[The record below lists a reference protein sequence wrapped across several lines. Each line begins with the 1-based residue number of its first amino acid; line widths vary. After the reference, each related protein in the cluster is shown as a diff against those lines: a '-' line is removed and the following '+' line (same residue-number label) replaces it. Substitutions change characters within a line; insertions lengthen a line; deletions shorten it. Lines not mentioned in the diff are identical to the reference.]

1 MRMLLLAASLP
12 LMAAVD
18 GVVMNGTTGKPQAGA
33 TVSIYKFG
41 DAGMESMETVK
52 ADAQGK
58 FAFQYTVPPG
68 GPSLIQAA
76 FEGVT
81 YNKMLNPGAPVSG
94 VEVEVFSALPK
105 PGEAKVS
112 QHMILFEPVEGKLIM
127 SENVI
132 YQNTGKTTYN
142 DPAGS
147 FRFYMPK
154 EAGGKA
160 KVMCAAPNGM
170 PIEKSPSPTKVDGVY
185 AIDFPIKPGETRFQV
200 TYEMPMPDPAVFSG
214 RILHKEGQTRLV
226 TPKGVSLKS
235 DAIQELGREPSTQ
248 AAIYNVKGENFRVE
262 IDGSGALRETA
273 AEGGAGEDGPS
284 IQEIMPR
291 VYDRLYW
298 VLGLASAVLLLG
310 LFLVYRS
317 SGSTTAQQASATPG
331 KGKRR
336 A

>member
-1 MRMLLLAASLP
+1 MRALLLFAALP
-12 LMAAVD
+12 LMAGVD
-18 GVVMNGTTGKPQAGA
+18 GVVINGTTGKPQAAA

-52 ADAQGK
+52 SDAEGK
-58 FAFQYTVPPG
+58 FAFRYSAPPG
-68 GPSLIQAA
+68 GPHLIQAA

-81 YNKMLNPGAPVSG
+81 YNKMLTPGSPTNG
-94 VEVEVFSALPK
+94 VQVEVFNALPK

-112 QHMILFEPVEGKLIM
+112 QHMILLEPVDGKLIV
-127 SENVI
+127 SENVV

-142 DPAGS
+142 DPVGA

-154 EAGGKA
+154 ETNGKV

-170 PIEKSPSPTKVDGVY
+170 PIEKTASPTKVENVY
-185 AIDFPIKPGETRFQV
+185 SVDFPIKPGETRFQL
-200 TYEMPMPDPAVFSG
+200 TYEMPLPEPAVFAG

-235 DAIQELGREPSTQ
+235 DLIQELGREPSTQ
-248 AAIYNVKGENFRVE
+248 AAIYNVKGDDFKVQIEGT
-262 IDGSGALRETA
+262 GSLREA
-273 AEGGAGEDGPS
+273 ASEGGAGEDGPS

-291 VYDRLYW
+291 VYDRLYL
-298 VLGLASAVLLLG
+298 VMGLASAVLVLG
-310 LFLVYRS
+310 FFLVYRS
-317 SGSTTAQQASATPG
+317 SAPAVQQAPGESG

>member
-1 MRMLLLAASLP
+1 MKLAVVLATIP

-18 GVVMNGTTGKPQAGA
+18 GVVINGTTGKPQAAA

-52 ADAQGK
+52 SDAQGK

-68 GPSLIQAA
+68 RPHLIQAA

-81 YNKMLNPGAPVSG
+81 YNKMLNPGAPSSG
-94 VEVEVFSALPK
+94 VQVEVFNAQPK
-105 PGEAKVS
+105 PGDARVS
-112 QHMILFEPVEGKLIM
+112 QHMILFEPVDGKLIV

-147 FRFYMPK
+147 FRFYLPK
-154 EAGGKA
+154 ETNGKV

-170 PIEKSPSPTKVDGVY
+170 PIEKSASPTKAANVY
-185 AIDFPIKPGETRFQV
+185 SVDFPIKPGETRFQL
-200 TYEMPMPDPAVFSG
+200 TFEMPMPEPAVFAG

-235 DAIQELGREPSTQ
+235 SAIQELGREPSTQ
-248 AAIYNVKGENFRVE
+248 AAIYSVKGEDFQVE
-262 IDGSGALRETA
+262 IEGTGALREA
-273 AEGGAGEDGPS
+273 APESGAGEDGPS

-291 VYDRLYW
+291 VYDRVHL
-298 VLGLASAVLLLG
+298 VIGLASAILVLGFLLI
-310 LFLVYRS
+310 YRS
-317 SGSTTAQQASATPG
+317 SPLAASQASTPSG